1 MTYYGNSR
9 YAKFDEL
16 VGKKVLAVNI
26 ERDDYEDVIIIRT
39 SPKTFAMYH
48 DQDCCEQVEI
58 KEIDNDISKLVGATI
73 VEAEVATEAS
83 ETDEGSMTWTFYK
96 ITTDKADRFTISWLG
111 ESNGYYSEEVTFA
124 EIFPEEE

>member
-9 YAKFDEL
+9 YAEFDEL
-16 VGKKVLAVNI
+16 VGEKVLSVSI
-26 ERDDYEDVIIIRT
+26 EKSDYGEHEIIFKT
-39 SPKTFAMYH
+39 SPKTFAMFH

-73 VEAEVATEAS
+73 VEAEVVTEHS
-83 ETDEGSMTWTFYK
+83 ETDYGSITWTFYK
-96 ITTDKADRFTISWLG
+96 IATDRADRFTISWLG

-124 EIFPEEE
+124 EIFPE